1 MLHDERETAIVRVI
15 RGEMPLLALE
25 DSPLAPLCASAH
37 PPREALLDARV
48 QITIQDIAR
57 GFMAYRA
64 QPEERYRWA
73 WALLSWDFIEIEA
86 HECWRDPASV
96 GGAVLSALWNAAYH
110 LPLDTETIDTVAQIT
125 AGRCPVSAR
134 PA

>member
-1 MLHDERETAIVRVI
+1 VRHDEREAAIMRVI
-15 RGEMPLLALE
+15 RGEMPLMALA
-25 DSPLAPLCASAH
+25 DSPLSSLYAGAH
-37 PPREALLDARV
+37 PPREALADARV
-48 QITIQDIAR
+48 RITIQDIAR
-57 GFMAYRA
+57 GFMAHRA

-73 WALLSWDFIEIEA
+73 WALLTWNFIEIEA

-110 LPLDTETIDTVAQIT
+110 LPLDAETIDTVAQIA